1 MFFLPL
7 SPFGVDIGGLE
18 CLTPQHLKDLV
29 CSCIGEAGVG
39 CFKELTALVSLM
51 LSGNEDE
58 TINVSYESKLCVLSE
73 NDGDIR
79 PIAVANYGTSN
90 PK

>member
-18 CLTPQHLKDLV
+18 YLTQHLKYLV